1 MRGRNRGVG
10 IADHELMIEVVAFLI
25 EDTVSDR
32 RALFSKDMEG
42 TSMVVW
48 STSGS
53 ICLNETSS
61 TL

>member
-1 MRGRNRGVG
+1 
-10 IADHELMIEVVAFLI
+10 MIEAVAFLI
-25 EDTVSDR
+25 EDTVSDG